1 MKKKILIYGIIIVGL
16 LVVIY
21 FLFFNDDTPV
31 QQFTFGEVTRG
42 DLSTTITST
51 GTIEALSTV
60 DVGTQV
66 SGRIDKIFVDFN
78 DHVKKGK
85 LLAILDTTALWL
97 QVKDAEAGLQK
108 AQAQYEQ
115 TNAQFQLDSSLYAKG
130 LSSDIDYITS
140 KTANETALSGFKSA
154 KTTLERSKTNLDYAF
169 IYSPINGIIINRN
182 VEQGQTVAASL
193 SAPTLFVIAE
203 DLSKMRILASVDESD
218 IGQIKVGQDAE
229 FTVQAYPETEFK
241 GKVVQIRLNPTVE
254 SNVVNYTVVEDADN
268 RDNLLLPGMTATID
282 FYIEKR
288 NNVLMVPN
296 TALRFQPTEVMI
308 EDFRK
313 EQDKQMANLPDS
325 IKNKFQ
331 NRSVFQSGQN
341 MRNYNNDTS
350 KRGTVWYINNKGEY
364 EMSYLQLGLT
374 DGKNTEV
381 VHSRN
386 LKEGM
391 KVITGSTESST
402 DNNTNRFMM
411 RRFGRAL

>member
-1 MKKKILIYGIIIVGL
+1 MKKKILVYGIIILGL
-16 LVVIY
+16 FASAY
-21 FLFFNDDTPV
+21 FLFFNDDSPV
-31 QQFTFGEVTRG
+31 QQFTYGEVTRG

-66 SGRIDKIFVDFN
+66 SGKIDKIFVDFN
-78 DHVKKGK
+78 NHVKKGK

-97 QVKDAEAGLQK
+97 QVKDAEAGLHK

-115 TNAQFQLDSSLYAKG
+115 TKIQFQLDSSLYAKS
-130 LSSDIDYITS
+130 LSSEIDYFTS
-140 KTANETALSGFKSA
+140 KTAKETALSGYESA
-154 KTTLERSKTNLDYAF
+154 KTTLERAKTNLNYAF
-169 IYSPINGIIINRN
+169 IYSPINGIITDRS

-229 FTVQAYPETEFK
+229 FTVQAYPDNEFK
-241 GKVVQIRLNPTVE
+241 GKVVQKRLNPTVE
-254 SNVVNYTVVEDADN
+254 SNVVNYTVVVDADN
-268 RDNLLLPGMTATID
+268 QNNLLLPGMTATID

-296 TALRFQPTEVMI
+296 TALRFQPTESMM
-308 EDFRK
+308 ESFRR
-313 EQDKQMANLPDS
+313 EREKQMTNLPDS
-325 IKNKFQ
+325 IKNRFQ
-331 NRSVFQSGQN
+331 NGQGFQFGQN
-341 MRNYNNDTS
+341 MRDNNSNAS
-350 KRGTVWYINNKGEY
+350 KRGVVWSVNDKGEY
-364 EMSYLQLGLT
+364 EMNFMQLGLT

-381 VHSRN
+381 VRGRD

-391 KVITGSTESST
+391 KVIVGSTETTT
-402 DNNTNRFMM
+402 DNNSNRFMM
-411 RRFGRAL
+411 RGLGRGL

>member
-1 MKKKILIYGIIIVGL
+1 MKKKISIYGVIIVGL

>member
-108 AQAQYEQ
+108 AQAQYVQ
-115 TNAQFQLDSSLYAKG
+115 TNAQFSLDSSLYAKG
-130 LSSDIDYITS
+130 LSSEIDYITS

-154 KTTLERSKTNLDYAF
+154 KTTLERAKTNLDYAF

>member
-140 KTANETALSGFKSA
+140 KTSNETALSGFKSA

>member
-16 LVVIY
+16 LVAIY
-21 FLFFNDDTPV
+21 FLFFNDESPV

-108 AQAQYEQ
+108 ARAQYEQ
-115 TNAQFQLDSSLYAKG
+115 TNSQFQLDSSLYAKG
-130 LSSDIDYITS
+130 LSSEIDYITS

-154 KTTLERSKTNLDYAF
+154 ETTLERAKTNLDYAF

-182 VEQGQTVAASL
+182 VEQGQTVAANF
-193 SAPTLFVIAE
+193 SAPTLFIIAE

-229 FTVQAYPETEFK
+229 FTVQAYPDNEFK
-241 GKVVQIRLNPTVE
+241 GKVVQIRLNPAVE
-254 SNVVNYTVVEDADN
+254 SNVVNYTVVVDADN
-268 RDNLLLPGMTATID
+268 KSNLLLPGMTATID

-296 TALRFQPTEVMI
+296 TALRFQPTESMI
-308 EDFRK
+308 EDLRK
-313 EQDKQMANLPDS
+313 KREQQMANIPDS
-325 IKNKFQ
+325 IKSRFQ
-331 NRSVFQSGQN
+331 NRSGFQFGQN
-341 MRNYNNDTS
+341 MMGNNNNAS
-350 KRGTVWYINNKGEY
+350 KRGAVWSVNDKGEY
-364 EMSYLQLGLT
+364 EMSFLQLGLT

-381 VHSRN
+381 IHSRN

-391 KVITGSTESST
+391 KLITGSTEASANGNS
-402 DNNTNRFMM
+402 NQFMM
-411 RRFGRAL
+411 RRFGRGL

>member
-16 LVVIY
+16 LASIY
-21 FLFFNDDTPV
+21 FLFFNDESPV
-31 QQFTFGEVTRG
+31 QQFTFGEVIRG

-130 LSSDIDYITS
+130 LSSEIDFITS
-140 KTANETALSGFKSA
+140 KTAKETALSGYQSA
-154 KTTLERSKTNLDYAF
+154 KTTLERAKTNLDYAF

-182 VEQGQTVAASL
+182 VEQGQTVAANF
-193 SAPTLFVIAE
+193 SAPTLFIIAE

-229 FTVQAYPETEFK
+229 FTVQAYPDNEFK
-241 GKVVQIRLNPTVE
+241 GKVVQIRLNPAVE
-254 SNVVNYTVVEDADN
+254 SNVVNYTVVVDADN
-268 RDNLLLPGMTATID
+268 KSNLLLPGMTATID

-296 TALRFQPTEVMI
+296 TALRFQPTETMI

-313 EQDKQMANLPDS
+313 EREQQMANLPDS
-325 IKNKFQ
+325 IKNRYQ
-331 NRSVFQSGQN
+331 NRPGFQFGQN
-341 MRNYNNDTS
+341 MRGDNNDNS
-350 KRGTVWYINNKGEY
+350 KRGAVWFVNDKGQY
-364 EMSYLQLGLT
+364 EMSFLQLGLT

-381 VHSRN
+381 VRSRN

-391 KVITGSTESST
+391 KVITGSTEAST
-402 DNNTNRFMM
+402 NSNSNQFMM
-411 RRFGRAL
+411 RRFGRGL

>member
-1 MKKKILIYGIIIVGL
+1 MKKKILVYGIIILGL
-16 LVVIY
+16 FASAY
-21 FLFFNDDTPV
+21 FLFFNDDSPV
-31 QQFTFGEVTRG
+31 QQFTYGEVTRG

-66 SGRIDKIFVDFN
+66 SGKIDKIFVDFN
-78 DHVKKGK
+78 NHVKKGK

-97 QVKDAEAGLQK
+97 QVKDAEAGLHK

-115 TNAQFQLDSSLYAKG
+115 TKIQFQLDSSLYAKS
-130 LSSDIDYITS
+130 LSSEIDYFTS
-140 KTANETALSGFKSA
+140 KTAKETALSGYESA
-154 KTTLERSKTNLDYAF
+154 KTTLERAKTNLNYAF
-169 IYSPINGIIINRN
+169 IYSPINGIITDRS

-229 FTVQAYPETEFK
+229 FTVQAYPDNEFK
-241 GKVVQIRLNPTVE
+241 GKVVQKRLNPTVE
-254 SNVVNYTVVEDADN
+254 SNVVNYTVVVDADN
-268 RDNLLLPGMTATID
+268 QNNLLLPGMTATID

-296 TALRFQPTEVMI
+296 TALRFQPTESMM
-308 EDFRK
+308 ESFRR
-313 EQDKQMANLPDS
+313 EREKQMTNLPDS
-325 IKNKFQ
+325 IKNRFQ
-331 NRSVFQSGQN
+331 NGQRFQFGQN
-341 MRNYNNDTS
+341 MRDNNSNAS
-350 KRGTVWYINNKGEY
+350 KRGVVWSVNDKGEY
-364 EMSYLQLGLT
+364 EMNFMQLGLT

-381 VHSRN
+381 VRGRD

-391 KVITGSTESST
+391 KVIVGSTETTT
-402 DNNTNRFMM
+402 DNNSNRFMM
-411 RRFGRAL
+411 RGLGRGL

>member
-1 MKKKILIYGIIIVGL
+1 MKKKISIYGVIIVGL

-108 AQAQYEQ
+108 AQAQYVQ
-115 TNAQFQLDSSLYAKG
+115 TNAQFSLDSSLYAKG
-130 LSSDIDYITS
+130 LSSEIDYITS

-154 KTTLERSKTNLDYAF
+154 KTTLERAKTNLDYAF

-254 SNVVNYTVVEDADN
+254 SNVVNYTVVVNADN
-268 RDNLLLPGMTATID
+268 QNNLLLPGMTATID
-282 FYIEKR
+282 FYVEKR
-288 NNVLMVPN
+288 NDVLMVPN
-296 TALRFQPTEVMI
+296 TALRFQPTEAMI
-308 EDFRK
+308 EEFRK
-313 EQDKQMANLPDS
+313 EHDKQMTNLPDS
-325 IKNKFQ
+325 IKYKFQ
-331 NRSVFQSGQN
+331 NGSGFQYRQNIRSN
-341 MRNYNNDTS
+341 NNDAS
-350 KRGTVWYINNKGEY
+350 KRGAVWYVNNKGEY

-391 KVITGSTESST
+391 KVINGSTESSG
-402 DNNTNRFMM
+402 DNNKI
-411 RRFGRAL
+411 GRASCRERV

>member
-1 MKKKILIYGIIIVGL
+1 MKKKISIYGVIIVGL

-108 AQAQYEQ
+108 AQAQYVQ
-115 TNAQFQLDSSLYAKG
+115 TNAQFSLDSSLYAKG
-130 LSSDIDYITS
+130 LSSEIDYITS

-154 KTTLERSKTNLDYAF
+154 KTTLERAKTNLDYAF

-241 GKVVQIRLNPTVE
+241 GKVVQIRLDPTVE
-254 SNVVNYTVVEDADN
+254 SNVVNYTVVVNADN
-268 RDNLLLPGMTATID
+268 QNNLLLPGMTATID
-282 FYIEKR
+282 FYVEKR
-288 NNVLMVPN
+288 NDVLMVPN
-296 TALRFQPTEVMI
+296 TALRFQPTEAMI
-308 EDFRK
+308 EEFRK
-313 EQDKQMANLPDS
+313 EHDKQMTNLPDS
-325 IKNKFQ
+325 IKYKFQ
-331 NRSVFQSGQN
+331 NGSGFQYRQNIRSN
-341 MRNYNNDTS
+341 NNDAS
-350 KRGTVWYINNKGEY
+350 KRGAVWYVNNKGEY

-391 KVITGSTESST
+391 KVINGSTESSG